1 MAGTLTVQNLQGP
14 SSGANANKVLIP
26 SGQTLDVSG
35 GTLVPDAGAVVQCV
49 QYYNASN
56 SAISTTSTSLVASGI
71 SKTITPKYSNS
82 LIIIQSSISMSYSNG
97 WGAATMY
104 LNGSAMTNAGAY
116 HHSYIDYGNNAYSGI
131 VFQGQYQATSTSA
144 LTFEIYY
151 RAGTNTYT
159 VAHSNSSSG
168 LTLWEIKQ

>member
-1 MAGTLTVQNLQGP
+1 MAGTLVVQNLQGP
-14 SSGANANKVLIP
+14 TSGANANKVIIP
-26 SGQTLDVSG
+26 SGQTLDASG
-35 GTLVPDAGAVVQCV
+35 GTLVPSAGAVVQGV

-56 SAISTTSTSLVASGI
+56 GPISTSSTSLVASGI

-82 LIIIQSSISMSYSNG
+82 LIIIQSSISMSFSNG
-97 WGAATMY
+97 WGAAVMY
-104 LNGSAMTNAGAY
+104 LNGSAMPNADTY
-116 HHSYIDYGNNAYSGI
+116 HHSYIDTNHNAYAGI

-159 VAHSNSSSG
+159 VAHNSSSSG